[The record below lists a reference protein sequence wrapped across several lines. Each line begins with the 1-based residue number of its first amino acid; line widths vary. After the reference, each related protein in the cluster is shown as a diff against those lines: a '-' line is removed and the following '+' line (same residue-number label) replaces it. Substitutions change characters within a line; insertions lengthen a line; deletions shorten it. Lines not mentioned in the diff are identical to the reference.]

1 MNEYEIT
8 AADLVKKV
16 KDRQGMEAAEFEA
29 KTREELASKMHF
41 SKYLLE
47 LQLKEK

>member
-1 MNEYEIT
+1 MNNYEAT
-8 AADLVKKV
+8 ATDLLKKV
-16 KDRQGMEAAEFEA
+16 KERQQADIQEYEE
-29 KTREELASKMHF
+29 KTKEELAAKMHY

>member
-1 MNEYEIT
+1 MNEYEAT

-16 KDRQGMEAAEFEA
+16 RDRQQEDLREFEA
-29 KTREELASKMHF
+29 LTKEELAGKMHF